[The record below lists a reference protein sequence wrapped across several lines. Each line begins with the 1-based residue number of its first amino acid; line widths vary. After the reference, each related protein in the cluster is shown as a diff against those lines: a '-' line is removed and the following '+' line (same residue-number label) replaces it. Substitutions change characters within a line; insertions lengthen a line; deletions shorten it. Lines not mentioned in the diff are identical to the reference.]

1 MSYIKNTENG
11 KIPEIQDGLKQ
22 TFQYQSTASVS
33 RHVIAKMKEEDTLKD
48 RDLEIS
54 KFLFRFRFA
63 TLEQIYQYLKITG
76 FITRSETADGEVRET
91 SINSIKAR
99 LDKLVSYKVLN
110 KFQLGLIQ
118 YKKIEQDSFQIYC
131 LDWGGKYLLA
141 NYSNEDTSNWYSSE
155 NLKASCHISKD
166 LAVTNIYLKILEN
179 CGDRLVAFEKTP
191 VRRCENTNIVP
202 TFDFTIEYMG
212 TFKHFICEDIKSFDL
227 PVDFRKKALKL
238 EKLLTTNA
246 WRKYY
251 FETENPPILLLFG
264 ESDNEAL
271 DSARIIAGQTE
282 IKNFRV
288 NTEERVLEDL
298 SIFFKYIEEKDTLQR
313 VKVNVFSKE

>member
-1 MSYIKNTENG
+1 MSYIKKTENG
-11 KIPEIQDGLKQ
+11 EIPEIQDGLKQ
-22 TFQYQSTASVS
+22 TFQYQSTAGVS
-33 RHVIAKMKEEDTLKD
+33 RHVIARMKEEDTLKD

-63 TLEQIYQYLKITG
+63 TLEQIYEYLKLKGYINRT
-76 FITRSETADGEVRET
+76 ETPEGEVRET

-99 LDKLVSYKVLN
+99 LDKLVSYRVLN
-110 KFQLGLIQ
+110 KFQLGIIQ
-118 YKKIEQDSFQIYC
+118 NDKIEQDSFQTYC

-141 NYSNEDTSNWYSSE
+141 NYSNEDTSNWYATE

-166 LAVTNIYLKILEN
+166 LAVTNIYLQLLKN
-179 CGDRLVAFEKTP
+179 CGDRLTAFEKTP
-191 VRRCENTNIVP
+191 VRRCENVNMVP

-212 TFKHFICEDIKSFDL
+212 AHKHFICENVKNFDL
-227 PVDFRKKALKL
+227 PIEFRKKALKL

-251 FETENPPILLLFG
+251 YESETPPVLLIFG

-271 DSARIIAGQTE
+271 DSARIISGQTE
-282 IKNFRV
+282 IKNFRIS
-288 NTEERVLEDL
+288 TEKRILEDL
-298 SIFFKYIEEKDTLQR
+298 SIFFKYIPEKDSLQK
-313 VKVNVFSKE
+313 VKVSVFSQE